1 MIVWMEISKD
11 KYQLPLAI
19 ANSARELSKI
29 TGASV
34 NRIECAASR
43 MARGKSKTSRVVKVM
58 IEED

>member
-19 ANSARELSKI
+19 ADSARELSKI

-43 MARGKSKTSRVVKVM
+43 MRKSGETPYKKFRR
-58 IEED
+58 